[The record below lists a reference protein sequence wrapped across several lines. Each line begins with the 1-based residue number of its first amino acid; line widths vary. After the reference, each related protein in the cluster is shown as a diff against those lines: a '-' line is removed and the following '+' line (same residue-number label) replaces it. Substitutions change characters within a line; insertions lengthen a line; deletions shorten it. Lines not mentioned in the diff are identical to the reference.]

1 MVTPSTL
8 LLQETMDMVS
18 PAMQLASK
26 IPDKKLQVWA
36 ATLLAGEQIWDRT
49 HLFVYKEYQMMFWQ
63 LYS

>member
-1 MVTPSTL
+1 
-8 LLQETMDMVS
+8 MVS

-49 HLFVYKEYQMMFWQ
+49 HLFVYKEYQMMF
-63 LYS
+63 